1 MFSRLSAQPRGSE
14 GHFFDTRKVRNLLL
28 PDFLMTE
35 ESTDRALVM
44 SEEERKFVAAC
55 IRAKDRARYSRR
67 NKEEEWK
74 EDYNFYMG
82 DQWSGAPS
90 VGIPARKPEIRRIRP
105 SPVDNFIFSQIEGI
119 KADLTDKPIDF
130 QIKPTELGDERN
142 AKVLQ
147 DLCRHIFYLNKAGKQ
162 IKKAARKMLKYGP
175 VCAKVYWDSEWKS
188 GYGKRRWVGNVR
200 FFVFGAEHLLID
212 PKITEPDRFQEA
224 EYIIYMTPRSLEYVR
239 QRYPERGMYVKPD
252 PTMIDVEIF
261 GETDIDPQEQRV
273 MVYEFWY
280 KGKPLI
286 KDFPESEEKEKE
298 FEDEEGIHCAVI
310 ADQILLRHES
320 YVYKHGMYPFAFVT
334 LYEDE
339 RSIYGFGEIHNLK
352 NPQVVM
358 NKVNEIALDNEDI
371 MGRGHWLTSENN
383 IRDKKRFALYASMA
397 GAVLPVVDVTKT
409 IKVPGQNAPASVFTH
424 YRQQQAAMETIS
436 GRFDITQGRA
446 PRGVRA
452 GYAIALLQ
460 QAAGGRTKD
469 KADVLNDFIAQI
481 LRLTIE
487 YIKEFYTEARV
498 YRILGRNN
506 EIIEEGV
513 FRNTQLLKIDETT
526 GEEYIPDFDVE
537 VSVGINTPISKAY
550 IADLAVQLYN
560 MQVIDRQ
567 AVLEAVDF
575 PNWRNILARV
585 EGKQAPEQ
593 VPPEL
598 AAAMQ
603 GAGLPQPPPAMPPEA
618 QGLSPIFTPP
628 TQYPSEI
635 AEYRGEVTP
644 EEEKFALPQTRSPEV
659 QEILKVLPAHL
670 ANSLAKLSDQQIMQ
684 IIMEAIGGRGG
695 GQAAI

>member
-1 MFSRLSAQPRGSE
+1 
-14 GHFFDTRKVRNLLL
+14 LLF
-28 PDFLMTE
+28 PEFKQVE
-35 ESTDRALVM
+35 ESKDRALIQTENEN
-44 SEEERKFVAAC
+44 SFVSAC
-55 IRAKDRARYSRR
+55 MRAKDRARYSRKK
-67 NKEEEWK
+67 KEDAWK

-82 DQWSGAPS
+82 DHWSGAPS
-90 VGIPARKPEIRRIRP
+90 VGIPARKPEVKRIRP

-119 KADLTDKPIDF
+119 RADLTDKPVDF
-130 QIKPTELGDERN
+130 QIKPTELGDEEN
-142 AKVLQ
+142 AKALN
-147 DLCRHIFYLNKAGKQ
+147 DLCRHIFYLNKANKQ
-162 IKKAARKMLKYGP
+162 FKKAARKMLKYGP
-175 VCAKVYWDSEWKS
+175 VCAKVYWDNDWKS

-212 PKITEPDRFQEA
+212 PKITEPDRFQDA

-239 QRYPERGMYVKPD
+239 QKYPERGIYVKSD

-261 GETDIDPQEQRV
+261 GETDIDPYEQRV

-286 KDFPESEEKEKE
+286 KDFPEPKEEEV
-298 FEDEEGIHCAVI
+298 EDEEGIHCAVI
-310 ADQILLRHES
+310 ADFILLKHES
-320 YVYKHGMYPFAFVT
+320 YVYKHGMYPFAFTT

-358 NKVNEIALDNEDI
+358 NKVNEIALDNEDFV
-371 MGRGHWLTSENN
+371 GRGNWLTSESN

-397 GAVLPVVDVTKT
+397 GSILPVTDVQKT
-409 IKVPGQNAPASVFTH
+409 VKIPGQNAPASVFTH

-469 KADVLNDFIAQI
+469 KADVLNDFISQI
-481 LRLTIE
+481 LKLTLE
-487 YIKEFYTEARV
+487 YIKEFYTEARI
-498 YRILGRNN
+498 YRILGQNN
-506 EIIEEGV
+506 EIIGEGV
-513 FRNTQLLKIDETT
+513 FRNAQLLKIDEST

-550 IADLAVQLYN
+550 IADLAVQLYG

-585 EGKQAPEQ
+585 EGKQAPGQASEQ

-598 AAAMQ
+598 AAALQ
-603 GAGLPQPPPAMPPEA
+603 GAGMPQSRPAATGLPQPPPAMPPEA
-618 QGLSPIFTPP
+618 QGLSPAFMQP

-635 AEYRGEVTP
+635 AEYRSEVTP
-644 EEEKFALPQTRSPEV
+644 EEEKLQMMQTRSPEV
-659 QEILKVLPAHL
+659 QEILKALPAHL

-684 IIMEAIGGRGG
+684 IIMEAIGGMGG
-695 GQAAI
+695 GRISL